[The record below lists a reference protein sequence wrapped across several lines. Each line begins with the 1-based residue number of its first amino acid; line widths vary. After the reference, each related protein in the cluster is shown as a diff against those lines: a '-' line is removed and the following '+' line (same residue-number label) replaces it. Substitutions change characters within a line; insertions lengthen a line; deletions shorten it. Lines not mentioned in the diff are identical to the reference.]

1 MPIDPTQKNE
11 SHEKRVVYLK
21 LRKTGG
27 TSLASS
33 ILFPYCV
40 KHGLKYMDPID
51 WWAVHPRLVAGNQFH
66 MMFRHF
72 PDYRQPWAR
81 NWLSDVI
88 GRYRLIT
95 LLREPVSR
103 LLSGFNHTNHYNRA
117 MTFRHYFDNH
127 HECNHQ
133 SNWLGFDGRDPDFLK
148 KSFSTVGIT
157 ERFDESMLLFRYC
170 LGLPLE
176 DVLYVR
182 QRSDDSKTLQR
193 SDLSQE
199 TIDEIRAVDW
209 LDVKLYAQ
217 AESLVAGYLDDI
229 PEIGEE
235 LTIYQ
240 SALNDYQHPLWSRR
254 GTFPIGYSER
264 YVWSEFD
271 SKTARVKDLRELPS

>member
-1 MPIDPTQKNE
+1 MDPTQKAS
-11 SHEKRVVYLK
+11 SHERHVVFLK

-51 WWAVHPRLVAGNQFH
+51 WWAVHPRLVPGDRFH
-66 MMFRHF
+66 MMYRHF
-72 PDYRQPWAR
+72 PDYPQPWAK
-81 NWLSDVI
+81 NWLGEVI

-103 LLSGFNHTNHYNRA
+103 LVSSFNHDTHYNRS
-117 MTFRHYFDNH
+117 MTLRHYMDNH
-127 HECNHQ
+127 HERNHQ
-133 SNWLGFDGRDPDFLK
+133 SNWLGFDGRDPEFLK
-148 KSFSTVGIT
+148 RNFSAIGIT

-170 LGLPLE
+170 LGLSLE

-182 QRSDDSKTLQR
+182 QRSDISKTLR
-193 SDLSQE
+193 ISDLSQE
-199 TIDEIRAVDW
+199 TLDEIRDLNW
-209 LDVKLYAQ
+209 LDVILYEQ
-217 AESLVAGYLDDI
+217 AKAVVGANIDDL
-229 PEIGEE
+229 PQIGGE
-235 LTIYQ
+235 LETYQ
-240 SALNDYQHPLWSRR
+240 SALNDYEHPLWSRR

-271 SKTARVKDLRELPS
+271 SETAQVKDLRELPS